1 MEEFLIRWTYLNVM
15 EVRPDL
21 DKTQCMIVLGF
32 IAADHDPN
40 IGVTFDTIYRA
51 SKVLFPIKT
60 LTIH

>member
-1 MEEFLIRWTYLNVM
+1 M

-51 SKVLFPIKT
+51 SKVLFPIKA